1 MLLFPTFLQENMIVR
16 CTRNSGGRTTTAA
29 LTRRPLLR
37 MLSTSSPVSR
47 SGSLKFSRSSNNSL
61 KSTSG
66 TNRTSLKSATTI
78 RNSEHQRSYKEKI
91 IKDKIDHKTEKHAT
105 ICPKV
110 EIIEPTSDMLE
121 VPEKSCHKKA
131 FMEATISIPT
141 TINEESSRH
150 NSLVPQPKLT
160 PTPSMHAICEESHES
175 SGTSS
180 ERDKNKIEMLTFA
193 VIAKPCDQC
202 KDYYFDTKDEANQIL
217 PEIIG
222 YR

>member
-1 MLLFPTFLQENMIVR
+1 MR

-37 MLSTSSPVSR
+37 MLSSSSPVSR

-66 TNRTSLKSATTI
+66 TNRTSFKSLTTN
-78 RNSEHQRSYKEKI
+78 RNSDHPRSYKEKT
-91 IKDKIDHKTEKHAT
+91 IKDKMDHKAEKHAT
-105 ICPKV
+105 ICPNI
-110 EIIEPTSDMLE
+110 EIIEPSIDKCELT
-121 VPEKSCHKKA
+121 EKMCHKKA

-150 NSLVPQPKLT
+150 NSIVPQTKLT
-160 PTPSMHAICEESHES
+160 PTPSMQAICEESHES

-180 ERDKNKIEMLTFA
+180 EKDRNKIEMLTFA
-193 VIAKPCDQC
+193 VIAKTCDHCREFYIDSRDDNNQ
-202 KDYYFDTKDEANQIL
+202 KVNGKFDYQ
-217 PEIIG
+217 
-222 YR
+222 

>member
-1 MLLFPTFLQENMIVR
+1 MR

-37 MLSTSSPVSR
+37 MLSSSSPVSR

-66 TNRTSLKSATTI
+66 TNRTSFKSATTN
-78 RNSEHQRSYKEKI
+78 RNSEHQRSYKDKI
-91 IKDKIDHKTEKHAT
+91 IKDKLDHKTEKHAT
-105 ICPKV
+105 ICPNV
-110 EIIEPTSDMLE
+110 EIIEPSVDMLE

-150 NSLVPQPKLT
+150 NSLVPQYKLT
-160 PTPSMHAICEESHES
+160 PTPSMQAICEESRET

-180 ERDKNKIEMLTFA
+180 EKDKNRIEMLTFA
-193 VIAKPCDQC
+193 VLTKTCDQC
-202 KDYYFDTKDEANQIL
+202 KDLYFDTLDDTNQIT
-217 PEIIG
+217 PEIMG
-222 YR
+222 CR